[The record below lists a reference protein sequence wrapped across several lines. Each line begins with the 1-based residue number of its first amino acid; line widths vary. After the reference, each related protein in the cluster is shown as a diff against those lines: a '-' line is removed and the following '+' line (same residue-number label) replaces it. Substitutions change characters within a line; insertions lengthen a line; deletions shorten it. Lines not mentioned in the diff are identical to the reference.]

1 MLEGVGGVANSVAA
15 IVVVFGLCLLLHEFG
30 HFLLAKLFGMRVEE
44 FALGFGKA
52 LVSFGRGETRYR
64 LNLIPYGAYVKVAG
78 MEPGGPVVER
88 GFHSRPRWQGALVLV
103 GGSAANLLLAV
114 GLFSAVT
121 LWTGLPDPADSGI
134 YVSKVIPQ
142 SPAETAGI
150 QAGDRVLA
158 VDGIS
163 HSLQIREVK
172 PGSPAD
178 RAGLR
183 EGEVLE
189 RAGGQEI
196 YLPSELLQALRG
208 AKSGD
213 VKVAAVDYSI
223 PDIGKQ
229 QRIVSL
235 RPPAELSRA
244 PAGNATETLQRTLGL
259 TFEPLTQSSLVGYVG
274 NRPNKPV
281 RLSLLRA
288 GQRIELEM
296 VPKPVNVRVGLRD
309 ETGALYSRIRPS
321 GRIGVVLRPA
331 MRPAGL
337 GEAVTA
343 GLVRSLESALV
354 VVESV
359 RLMLRR
365 EVEAELAGPVAIMA
379 ISAEKAKV
387 GWDAVLNWGGMVS
400 AILAVVNLFPIPP
413 FDGFRLVL
421 LGCEAIIRRRVY
433 PKLEWALSIG
443 GFVLVL
449 VMFVA
454 LTSKDLANL
463 LRYGTP

>member
-1 MLEGVGGVANSVAA
+1 MLEGVSGVANSVAA
-15 IVVVFGLCLLLHEFG
+15 IVVVFGLCLLLHELG

-44 FALGFGKA
+44 FALGFGRA

-88 GFHSRPRWQGALVLV
+88 GFHSRPRWQGALVLT

-114 GLFSAVT
+114 GLFTVVT
-121 LWTGLPDPADSGI
+121 LWTGLPDPADDGI
-134 YVSKVIPQ
+134 YVSKVIPE
-142 SPAETAGI
+142 SPAETAGV
-150 QAGDRVLA
+150 QVGDRILA
-158 VDGIS
+158 LDGVAN
-163 HSLQIREVK
+163 SLVIRSVT

-178 RAGLR
+178 RAGLKA
-183 EGEVLE
+183 GEVLE
-189 RAGGQEI
+189 RAGGKEI
-196 YLPSELLQALRG
+196 YLPSELLEVLQA

-213 VKVAAVDYSI
+213 VKVAVVDYSVA
-223 PDIGKQ
+223 DIGKQ
-229 QRIVSL
+229 QRIVPL
-235 RPPAELSRA
+235 RVPGGLSKE
-244 PAGNATETLQRTLGL
+244 PTEDISEVLQRSLGL
-259 TFEPLTQSSLVGYVG
+259 VFEPLTQSSLVGYVG
-274 NRPNKPV
+274 KRPNKPV
-281 RLSLLRA
+281 RLTLLRA
-288 GQRIELEM
+288 GQRIELNM
-296 VPKPVNVRVGLRD
+296 VPMTVNVRVGLRD

-331 MRPAGL
+331 MRPVSL
-337 GEAVTA
+337 GEAVTIGA
-343 GLVRSLESALV
+343 VRSLESALV

-443 GFVLVL
+443 GFVLV
-449 VMFVA
+449 VIMFVA